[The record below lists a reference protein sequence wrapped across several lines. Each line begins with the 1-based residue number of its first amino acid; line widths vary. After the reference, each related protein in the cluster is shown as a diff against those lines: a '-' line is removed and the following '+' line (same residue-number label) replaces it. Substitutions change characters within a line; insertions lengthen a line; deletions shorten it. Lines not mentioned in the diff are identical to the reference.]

1 MKLAGWSPLT
11 APEKTSIIEGSVK
24 GEYKLAEPAINVFAK
39 LSISSAC
46 QGGHFRYAL
55 WQPAKFH
62 ERCGL
67 FEGVQI
73 FGDYSRVVRDMLH
86 HLIQRKNPSDKF

>member
-39 LSISSAC
+39 FSISSAY

-55 WQPAKFH
+55 W
-62 ERCGL
+62 
-67 FEGVQI
+67 
-73 FGDYSRVVRDMLH
+73 
-86 HLIQRKNPSDKF
+86 

>member
-39 LSISSAC
+39 LSTSSAY
-46 QGGHFRYAL
+46 QG
-55 WQPAKFH
+55 
-62 ERCGL
+62 
-67 FEGVQI
+67 
-73 FGDYSRVVRDMLH
+73 
-86 HLIQRKNPSDKF
+86 KNPSDKFGIRFQRRFRS